1 MTRRSSFK
9 DKMHRIVRNYFEC
22 IESVIGQRE
31 LCSAVHATANS
42 LGFHSFAF
50 LTLPDE
56 RQPLLV
62 STYPKEW
69 TCRYIAGGYEGRD
82 PVVLRACMAQRPF
95 VWSRDMVEHFDRD
108 AKDFFF
114 EAEKFDICCGLT
126 VPLPGIRVGKAAMT
140 FAAHRGSKAL
150 GTCLSDCEPFLLFMA
165 YHFRSHMCRMLEPV
179 IVVEGAELT
188 SRERQCLEWAMQGK
202 SRSVTAQIM
211 FITTRMVIRDL
222 ESAKAKLGVQTI
234 GQAIAIYAAWKAR
247 GAAPEADARV

>member
-1 MTRRSSFK
+1 MN
-9 DKMHRIVRNYFEC
+9 RIVHEYFMR
-22 IESVIGQRE
+22 IDSAVGQQE
-31 LCSAVHATANS
+31 LCSAVNTTVDS

-50 LTLPDE
+50 LALSDE

-69 TCRYIAGGYEGRD
+69 TCRYIASGYDGRD
-82 PVVLRACMAQRPF
+82 PVILCARTAQRPF
-95 VWSRDMVEHFDRD
+95 VWSRDIVERFDHD
-108 AKDFFF
+108 AREFFF

-126 VPLPGIRVGKAAMT
+126 IPLPGLRVGRAAMT
-140 FAAHRGSKAL
+140 FAAHRGSKVL
-150 GTCLSDCEPFLLFMA
+150 DTCLSDFEPFLLFMA
-165 YHFRSHMCRMLEPV
+165 YHFRSHMYRMLEPA
-179 IVVEGAELT
+179 IVVEGAELS

-247 GAAPEADARV
+247 GAALEAEARV